1 MSGPKKIVVL
11 GTGGNSVDILDTL
24 NDINARWSG
33 HHTNAS
39 GSSTTMKPFGD
50 NASSGCRSWARSKRP
65 LNFTIVISSMALAVH
80 PISGRRR
87 ASSRRP
93 ACPSTDSKPWCIR
106 RPVSRT
112 ARLGRGF
119 VAFQNVVITSNVV
132 VGDDVTI
139 LPNNTLWC
147 NVGLSTVS
155 KCGSVR
161 GVTADVELQTEEP
174 PC

>member
-1 MSGPKKIVVL
+1 MVGPSYECVGFLDDNEALWGQCILRVQILGPLEKASELHNCHFVNGIGSPSNFWKKASIIAK
-11 GTGGNSVDILDTL
+11 TGAPVDRFETL
-24 NDINARWSG
+24 
-33 HHTNAS
+33 
-39 GSSTTMKPFGD
+39 
-50 NASSGCRSWARSKRP
+50 
-65 LNFTIVISSMALAVH
+65 VH
-80 PISGRRR
+80 PTPSV
-87 ASSRRP
+87 ANSETRP
-93 ACPSTDSKPWCIR
+93 R
-106 RPVSRT
+106 V
-112 ARLGRGF
+112 
-119 VAFQNVVITSNVV
+119 VAFQNVFITSNVV